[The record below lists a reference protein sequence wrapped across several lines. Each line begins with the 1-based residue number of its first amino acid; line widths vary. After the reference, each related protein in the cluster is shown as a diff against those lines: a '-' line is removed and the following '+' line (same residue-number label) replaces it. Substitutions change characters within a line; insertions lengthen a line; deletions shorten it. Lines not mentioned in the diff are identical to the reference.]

1 MHDSAVLL
9 EETIPGFEVGC
20 AILGTDHLTVGAV
33 DEIELSGG
41 FFNYTEKYTLK
52 HAKIHVPARI
62 SDHKTEEIQSVAK
75 KIFRIL
81 GCNGFARVDLFLTP
95 EGRIYFNEVNTIP
108 GFTSHSRYPN
118 MLKEIGLS
126 FTEVIQ
132 RLLETG
138 VSI

>member
-1 MHDSAVLL
+1 M
-9 EETIPGFEVGC
+9 
-20 AILGTDHLTVGAV
+20 
-33 DEIELSGG
+33 
-41 FFNYTEKYTLK
+41 
-52 HAKIHVPARI
+52 PARI